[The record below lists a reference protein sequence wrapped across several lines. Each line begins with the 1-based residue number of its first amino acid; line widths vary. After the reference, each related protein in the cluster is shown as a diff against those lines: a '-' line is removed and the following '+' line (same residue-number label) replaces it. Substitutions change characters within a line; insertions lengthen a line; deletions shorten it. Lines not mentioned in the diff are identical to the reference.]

1 MNAIDQIKASVL
13 DYWESFLQHVPK
25 LILGLIILVLAIMIS
40 RWLSSLFQN
49 RLSKRLDDQLL
60 SLFLTKILRMTL
72 IILSVLLAF
81 NVMGFTGIAA
91 GLLAGAGVGA
101 LVIGFAFQD
110 IGANFIA
117 GVILAFNRPFS
128 IGDTIEIA
136 GIMGKVL
143 SLNLRTTHVK
153 TFDGKDVFIPNNT
166 IIKEELINYTKDGFI
181 RLSFIVGIDY
191 EDSVEKAIETIKAA
205 TLEHKQVLQ
214 NEDKKPMVLIK
225 DLGVSTVN
233 LEVRFWV
240 ETFDYKNGTG
250 EIRSKVIS
258 STLSHLT
265 NSGVGLPADIVE
277 LKYYKGEG
285 FPIKLTNKPE
295 GNSKT

>member
-13 DYWESFLQHVPK
+13 DYWDSFLQHVPK

-60 SLFLTKILRMTL
+60 SLFLTKILRMAL

-81 NVMGFTGIAA
+81 NVMGFTGVAA

-136 GIMGKVL
+136 GVMGKVL

-166 IIKEELINYTKDGFI
+166 IVKEELVNYTKDGFI

-191 EDSVEKAIETIKAA
+191 EDSVEKAVETIIAA

-214 NEDKKPMVLIK
+214 YEGKKPMVIIK

-240 ETFDYKNGTG
+240 ETFDYKDGTG
-250 EIRSKVIS
+250 AIRSHVIAS
-258 STLSHLT
+258 VLKNLT
-265 NSGVGLPADIVE
+265 SSGVGLPADIVE

-285 FPIKLTNKPE
+285 FPIKLTNPPNKE
-295 GNSKT
+295 SKT

>member
-13 DYWESFLQHVPK
+13 EYWNSFLQHVPK
-25 LILGLIILVLAIMIS
+25 LILGLIILVLAIIIS

-136 GIMGKVL
+136 GIMGKVI

-166 IIKEELINYTKDGFI
+166 IVKEELVNYTKDGFI

-191 EDSVEKAIETIKAA
+191 EDSVEKAVETIKAA

-214 NEDKKPMVLIK
+214 YEGKKPKVVIK

-240 ETFDYKNGTG
+240 ETFDYKEGTA
-250 EIRSKVIS
+250 EIRSQVIA
-258 STLSHLT
+258 STLTYLT

-285 FPIKLTNKPE
+285 FPIKLTNPPSRD
-295 GNSKT
+295 SKT

>member
-13 DYWESFLQHVPK
+13 DYWDSFLQHVPK

-60 SLFLTKILRMTL
+60 SLFLTKILRMAL
-72 IILSVLLAF
+72 IVLSVLLAF

-136 GIMGKVL
+136 GVMGKVL

-166 IIKEELINYTKDGFI
+166 IVKEELVNYTKDGFI

-191 EDSVEKAIETIKAA
+191 EDSVEKAVETIIAA

-214 NEDKKPMVLIK
+214 YEGKKPMVIIK

-240 ETFDYKNGTG
+240 ETFDYKDGTG
-250 EIRSKVIS
+250 AIRSHVIAS
-258 STLSHLT
+258 VLKNLT
-265 NSGVGLPADIVE
+265 SSGVGLPADIVE

-285 FPIKLTNKPE
+285 FPIKLTNAPNKE
-295 GNSKT
+295 SKT

>member
-1 MNAIDQIKASVL
+1 MNAIDQIQASII
-13 DYWESFLQHVPK
+13 DYWNSFLQHVPK
-25 LILGLIILVLAIMIS
+25 LILGLIILVLAIIIS

-49 RLSKRLDDQLL
+49 RLSKRLDDKLL
-60 SLFLTKILRMTL
+60 SSFLTKILRMTL

-136 GIMGKVL
+136 GVMGKVI

-166 IIKEELINYTKDGFI
+166 IVKEELVNYTKDGFI

-191 EDSVEKAIETIKAA
+191 EDSVESAVEVIEKA
-205 TLEHKQVLQ
+205 TLEHSQVLQ
-214 NEDKKPMVLIK
+214 IEGRKPKVIIK

-240 ETFDYKNGTG
+240 ETFDYKDGTG
-250 EIRSKVIS
+250 AIRSRVIAS
-258 STLSHLT
+258 ALKHLT

-285 FPIKLTNKPE
+285 FPIKLTNPPSKD
-295 GNSKT
+295 SKT